1 MESMKPEQFASLERI
16 KQTIRRDQEQGLD
29 YGSVQATDRIMKEL
43 KQIYKSD
50 GYKTG
55 VYTVS
60 INNDN
65 LYAWDVYL
73 LK

>member
-1 MESMKPEQFASLERI
+1 MVLPQDHNLRTSNLI
-16 KQTIRRDQEQGLD
+16 LNLLIIQGMM

-43 KQIYKSD
+43 KEIYKSE

-65 LYAWDVYL
+65 LYNWDVFL
-73 LK
+73 QK